1 MEERIDQFEEIKN
14 FDYNRSTMKRMII
27 RIKFV
32 EKHLN
37 DGNII
42 VSLSFHCAKEGKGNN
57 IIVLRP
63 ILIIFG

>member
-32 EKHLN
+32 EKHLM
-37 DGNII
+37 GI
-42 VSLSFHCAKEGKGNN
+42 VSLSRERGEGE
-57 IIVLRP
+57 
-63 ILIIFG
+63 

>member
-42 VSLSFHCAKEGKGNN
+42 VSLSFHCERGEGE
-57 IIVLRP
+57 
-63 ILIIFG
+63 